1 MTRSRGFTLIELLV
15 VVAILGIISAVG
27 IVAYNGYLSG
37 AKQKTAINIMQQI
50 SLAQAEHK
58 SDYDGYESTG
68 CSAANHDTSLD
79 IEKKLFGVD
88 AGASERTII
97 TDDVGYYFCIKDDDP
112 YYEIQAQERDSASPC
127 IIKLNGQTLGI
138 TKGSEC

>member
-1 MTRSRGFTLIELLV
+1 MPNRELLGGHSCQDTATFCVLTIRLILVSLV
-15 VVAILGIISAVG
+15 VRWS
-27 IVAYNGYLSG
+27 
-37 AKQKTAINIMQQI
+37 Q
-50 SLAQAEHK
+50 
-58 SDYDGYESTG
+58 
-68 CSAANHDTSLD
+68 
-79 IEKKLFGVD
+79 LFGVD